1 MTEEQTT
8 DIQENATGKNS
19 GLLHLWRWSVRITV
33 TVLMVMAL
41 LLTAGR
47 LSAPLL
53 AGYQAEIERQL
64 GSMLNARVT
73 FGSLAGDWYRFSPV
87 IDIGDLII
95 LSPDGQGDAH
105 RIDHLYIKPDVFASL
120 FSGALIIDQ
129 VAVQEPGFRMTED
142 ANGNWTLAGLASSG
156 ADYTDAILDFLL
168 TTGRLQIVEA
178 DLALYWADGR
188 ELLLDNIYIDL
199 SNDGNR
205 HEALIQARI
214 AGQSSPFQVLAT
226 IDGDPRGNFSGN
238 VYLNASDLD
247 LGEVAGISNLDMDTA
262 RLSGDVWMTFNQG
275 SIFDLQANLDNVN
288 IAATGTGDSAVKTID
303 LANASLQFSMRHG
316 ATGQWQAWVNDAEFD
331 WQNRPWGANGIYADL
346 QLGEESSPLAIRAG
360 SINLAM
366 VADVLDDLFDLP
378 DRAAGALADLAP
390 SGRLENLVVA
400 TDLAGAMPDLFLLQG
415 NLADVAVGAWQ
426 GAPSGSGIHGYVEAD
441 SNSGFVE
448 IDTQDFEV
456 HLPLLFTDS
465 WRYTSTNSRVH
476 WLVEAGQLRVNSSVI
491 DVSNDFMHGHV
502 QFDLWNHRD
511 SNDQPRSE
519 LILLIGILQMD
530 ASYKSLYLPTLE
542 NVRTTM
548 AWLDEALLAGDI
560 TSSGFV
566 SRTSTIRNSPANS
579 GTVMSFFNVA
589 DASLKFLPDWPAL
602 TDINA
607 FITQDNTSVDVI
619 ADTAEIEGIRLGR
632 TLGTVRP
639 LPEGASWLAFQ
650 GSATTTTQLGMAFL
664 RNTPV
669 RNDIGD
675 FIDDWRGEGNIQV
688 DINLGIP
695 LNSPDRDTSVQV
707 NVLSNVSTLT
717 IPEYALSIDQLRGRV
732 VYDSARG
739 LSASALSGRLFDF
752 PIAATIEPMRGPD
765 GNGGERITGTRV
777 VGSGRASETALQEW
791 AGQPQFVRDV
801 LNFASG
807 EIDYLAQITIPY
819 ASDDS
824 GEGTSL
830 RLTSELLGLSLD
842 LPPPFNKGVDNIRP
856 LELLIDFDEE
866 EEWISARFDN
876 RVGANLHIAG
886 NAFAGG
892 NIVFG
897 PGVSGMTFGPVPLE
911 DENKLYFSGLLDSF
925 DYSAWEGVTTRF
937 AEMSSADEEI
947 GGVENYIG
955 RADVLVNRLAVIG
968 QELESARTVVQRSQ
982 AGGTQGSESWL
993 VSLENDLLRGNFIFP
1008 DDASQPWNIAL
1019 DYLRFPESESEEE
1032 GEAGDDEGE
1041 EEEIDILEDV
1051 NPAQLP
1057 DLDFTTDELTVGD
1070 KHLGAWAFNLRTT
1083 GDAATISNLTMTTPD
1098 ARIRDN
1104 SGEAGA
1110 NIDWRFNDGMHTASF
1125 TGIFSAGD
1133 LARVL
1138 PAWGYDANVESS
1150 NAAFVS
1156 NLQWSGSPAA
1166 FSLKKAIG
1174 NVDMA
1179 INRGRFVD
1187 VDSGTSRLFGAFS
1200 FDSLVRRLQLDF
1212 SDLYEKGL
1220 AYDTIRGSLDFNEG
1234 IVATKGDL
1242 VIEAPSSLITI
1253 NGRINLINETIDAD
1267 MLVNVPLGQNLSV
1280 LAGILGAWPIAVSTY
1295 IASRIFKDQMDEF
1308 TTVLYRLEGPWEN
1321 PTSGFE
1327 PSEEILEAAPVPAA
1341 EAATNSP

>member
-8 DIQENATGKNS
+8 EHTPEVAGKTS
-19 GLLHLWRWSVRITV
+19 GYRRALTWLGHAAF
-33 TVLMVMAL
+33 AL
-41 LLTAGR
+41 LVTITALLTIGR

-64 GSMLNARVT
+64 GSILNAQVT

-87 IDIGDLII
+87 IDIGDLTI

-105 RIDHLYIKPDVFASL
+105 RIDHLYIKPDVVASL
-120 FSGALIIDQ
+120 FSRALIIDQ
-129 VAVQEPGFRMTED
+129 VVVQEPGFHLTED

-156 ADYTDAILDFLL
+156 ADYTNAILDFLL

-178 DLALYWADGR
+178 DMGLHWNDGR

-199 SNDGNR
+199 SNEGTR
-205 HEALIQARI
+205 HEALMQARI
-214 AGQSSPFQVLAT
+214 AGQPSPFQVLAT
-226 IDGDPRGNFSGN
+226 INGDPRGNFDAN
-238 VYLNASDLD
+238 VYVNASDLD
-247 LGEVAGISNLDMDTA
+247 LVQVAGIPDLDISTA
-262 RLSGDVWMTFNQG
+262 RLSGDIWMTFNQG
-275 SIFDLQANLDNVN
+275 SIFNLQANLDNVN
-288 IAATGTGDSAVKTID
+288 VAATGTADSTVKTID
-303 LANASLQFSMRHG
+303 LANASMQFTLRHG
-316 ATGQWQAWVNDAEFD
+316 ATGQWQAWIDDAEFD
-331 WQNRPWGANGIYADL
+331 WQSRPWGTTGIYADL
-346 QLGEESSPLAIRAG
+346 QFGEESSPLAIQAG

-366 VADVLDDLFDLP
+366 VTDVLDDLLDLP
-378 DRAAGALADLAP
+378 DRAAGALADLSP
-390 SGRLENLVVA
+390 TGRVENLVMTA
-400 TDLAGAMPDLFLLQG
+400 NLAGVMPDLFLLQG

-448 IDTQDFEV
+448 IDTPDFEV
-456 HLPLLFTDS
+456 HLPRLFTDS

-476 WLVEAGQLRVNSSVI
+476 WLIEDGQLRVNSSII
-491 DVSNDFMHGHV
+491 DVSNDFMHGHI

-548 AWLDEALLAGDI
+548 DWLDDALLAGDI
-560 TSSGFV
+560 SNSGFV
-566 SRTSTIRNSPANS
+566 SRTSTIPGAPANS
-579 GTVMSFFNVA
+579 GTVLSFFNVA

-602 TDINA
+602 TDIDA
-607 FITQDNTSVDVI
+607 FIAQDNTSVDVI

-639 LPEGASWLAFQ
+639 LPEGGSWLALQ

-675 FIDDWRGEGNIQV
+675 FIDNWRGEGNVQV

-695 LNSPDRDTSVQV
+695 LYSPDRDASVLV

-732 VYDSARG
+732 VYDSAMG

-765 GNGGERITGTRV
+765 GNGGESITGTRV

-866 EEWISARFDN
+866 EEWISASFDN
-876 RVGANLHIAG
+876 RVGANLHITG

-897 PGVSGMTFGPVPLE
+897 PGVSGMTFGPVSLE
-911 DENKLYFSGLLDSF
+911 DESKLYFTGLLDSF
-925 DYSAWEGVTTRF
+925 DYSAWEEVTTRF

-947 GGVENYIG
+947 GGLENYIG

-968 QELESARTVVQRSQ
+968 QELESARTVVQRSG
-982 AGGTQGSESWL
+982 AGGTLGGESWL
-993 VSLENDLLRGNFIFP
+993 VSLENDLLRGDFIFP
-1008 DDASQPWNIAL
+1008 DDAAQPWNIAL
-1019 DYLRFPESESEEE
+1019 DYLRFPESENKEGSEAADEE
-1032 GEAGDDEGE
+1032 K
-1041 EEEIDILEDV
+1041 IDILEDV
-1051 NPAQLP
+1051 NPAELP
-1057 DLDFTTDELTVGD
+1057 DLDFTTGELTVGD

-1083 GDAATISNLTMTTPD
+1083 GNAATISNLTMTTPD

-1110 NIDWRFNDGMHTASF
+1110 NIDWRFNDGMHTTSF

-1133 LARVL
+1133 LAKVL
-1138 PAWGYDANVESS
+1138 PAWGYDANVESN

-1234 IVATKGDL
+1234 IVATEGDL

-1327 PSEEILEAAPVPAA
+1327 PSEEILEAEPVPEA
-1341 EAATNSP
+1341 EAATNTP